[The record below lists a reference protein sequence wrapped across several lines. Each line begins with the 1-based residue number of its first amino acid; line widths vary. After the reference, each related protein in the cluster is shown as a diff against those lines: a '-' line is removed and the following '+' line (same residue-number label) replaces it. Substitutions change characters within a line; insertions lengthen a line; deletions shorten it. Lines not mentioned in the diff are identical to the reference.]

1 MRRGATPGGFER
13 MPFFNR
19 QRQRLLPEDTR
30 MSFGDHLEELRRRL
44 IWALAGVVV
53 ATIICFNF
61 GGVIIETLTTPYS
74 VAMHELGF
82 DPRMVQ
88 LNPIESFMEY
98 FKISIEF
105 GLVLAAPW
113 VLYQIWR
120 FVATG
125 LYPSERRLIKYFA
138 PSSIFLFIA
147 GATFMV
153 TIVLSGLMVFLINMS
168 TWFPLP
174 GPDNVLYRWLMP
186 DTPAVVVS
194 SQPAGPPLNVPVV
207 TNDPETPR
215 DGDVWINRK
224 TRRINAYYDGR
235 PYYTSLQPADK
246 QQFVQPFFSIS
257 EYLQFVVNLA
267 LAFGLGFQIPI
278 LVIFLISMG
287 LVPSKSMAA
296 ARRYVIIGVLVLAAV
311 ITPTPDVS
319 TMLLLAV
326 PMCLLFEVGLI
337 IGRVM
342 EKRSVEADEKPV

>member
-1 MRRGATPGGFER
+1 

-19 QRQRLLPEDTR
+19 HRRPLNPDDTR

-44 IWALAGVVV
+44 IWAALGLLI

-113 VLYQIWR
+113 IIYQVWL

-125 LYPSERRLIKYFA
+125 LYPSERKLVKYFA
-138 PSSIFLFIA
+138 PASILLFIT
-147 GATFMV
+147 GAAFMV
-153 TIVLSGLMVFLINMS
+153 TIVLSGLMVFLINIS

-174 GPDNVLYRWLMP
+174 GPDNFLYRWLMP
-186 DTPAVVVS
+186 APPALVADT
-194 SQPAGPPLNVPVV
+194 QPSLPPMNVPVLSA
-207 TNDPETPR
+207 DPPSPQ
-215 DGDVWINRK
+215 DGQIWINRS
-224 TRRINAYYDGR
+224 TRRIIAHYDDHTYYA
-235 PYYTSLQPADK
+235 PLQAADK

-278 LVIFLISMG
+278 LVIFLISLG
-287 LVPSKSMAA
+287 IVPAQTMTA

-311 ITPTPDVS
+311 ITPTPDVT

-326 PMCLLFEVGLI
+326 PMCLLFEAGLI
-337 IGRVM
+337 VGRIM
-342 EKRSVEADEKPV
+342 EKRKDASDRSETSL

>member
-1 MRRGATPGGFER
+1 MPLFRRHRRPLD
-13 MPFFNR
+13 PD
-19 QRQRLLPEDTR
+19 DTR

-44 IWALAGVVV
+44 IWALFGLVIAI
-53 ATIICFNF
+53 IICFNF
-61 GGVIIETLTTPYS
+61 GGAIIETLTAPYS
-74 VAMHELGF
+74 VAMQKLGN

-113 VLYQIWR
+113 IIYQVWL

-125 LYPSERRLIKYFA
+125 LYPSERKLVKYFA
-138 PSSIFLFIA
+138 PSSIILFMT

-153 TIVLSGLMVFLINMS
+153 TMVLSGLMLFLINIS

-174 GPDNVLYRWLMP
+174 GPDNFLYRWLMP
-186 DTPAVVVS
+186 ESPALVIAAT
-194 SQPAGPPLNVPVV
+194 QPTVPPMNVPVV
-207 TNDPETPR
+207 SENPTSPLE
-215 DGDVWINRK
+215 GQIWINR
-224 TRRINAYYDGR
+224 TERRINAYYDGQS
-235 PYYTSLQPADK
+235 YYAPLQPAGN

-278 LVIFLISMG
+278 LVIFLITLG
-287 LVPSKSMAA
+287 IVPAQSMAG
-296 ARRYVIIGVLVLAAV
+296 ARRYVIIAVLVLAAV
-311 ITPTPDVS
+311 ITPTPDVT

-326 PMCLLFEVGLI
+326 PMLLLFEAGLI
-337 IGRVM
+337 VGRFM
-342 EKRSVEADEKPV
+342 EKRKDASELSETSP